1 MRRWLILAGI
11 VILLLAGAFFLL
23 SYVGVRLIESQL
35 QKGAGPGLTI
45 EAIKIRPTHLALAGI
60 RYEDP
65 TSHEGMLQI
74 QEMRIY
80 PSLLSSLRGR
90 VGIREWR
97 WIQPS
102 FFFLRSKDGAW
113 TGPWPPQGEGKE
125 EGRPKEGSDKRAGKR
140 EGPFSV
146 KIDRIRIKNGTL
158 DIKDEKTGGA
168 PAEFHFKNLDLNLE
182 EVQYPLSSSHSPL
195 ELKGRLKGPTKEGS
209 VYAKGWIDVKTIDMD
224 TSLTLREI
232 EVKTFEPYYRKR
244 VSAEIHSGVSNMD
257 ANIQVKNR
265 KIDAPGE
272 LEFVDLRIGEG
283 SETPGM
289 VFYIPATTLVSLLKD
304 RGNRI
309 KVKFRVKGDIDDP
322 KFNLQESFLTRVA
335 VSLAEALGL
344 PIRTVGEEAL
354 GGVLKGA
361 KGLTEGL
368 KAIEDL
374 FKKKKESG
382 R

>member
-1 MRRWLILAGI
+1 MRRWLILAGMVI
-11 VILLLAGAFFLL
+11 VLLAGAFFLL
-23 SYVGVRLIESQL
+23 SYVGVRLIKSQL
-35 QKGAGPGLTI
+35 QKVTGPGLTI
-45 EAIKIRPTHLALAGI
+45 EAIKIRPTHLALAGV

-65 TSHEGMLQI
+65 ASHEGMLQV

-97 WIQPS
+97 LIQPS
-102 FFFLRSKDGAW
+102 FFFFRSRDGVW
-113 TGPWPPQGEGKE
+113 TGPWPPQGQGKEGKPT
-125 EGRPKEGSDKRAGKR
+125 EGPDNRAGKQ
-140 EGPFSV
+140 EGSLSV
-146 KIDRIRIKNGTL
+146 KIDRVRIKDGTL
-158 DIKDEKTGGA
+158 HIKDEKTGGA
-168 PAEFHFKNLDLNLE
+168 PAQFHFKNLDLNLE

-195 ELKGRLKGPTKEGS
+195 ELKGRLKGPTREGS
-209 VYAKGWIDVKTIDMD
+209 VYAKGWIDLKTIDMD
-224 TSLTLREI
+224 TSLILKEI

-244 VSAEIHSGVSNMD
+244 VSAEINSGVSNMD
-257 ANIQVKNR
+257 AKIQVKNR
-265 KIDAPGE
+265 RIDAPGE

-283 SETPGM
+283 SETAGA

-309 KVKFRVKGDIDDP
+309 KVKFHVKGDMDDP
-322 KFNLQESFLTRVA
+322 TFNLQESFLTRVA

-344 PIRTVGEEAL
+344 PIRTVGEETL

-368 KAIEDL
+368 KSIGDL